1 MDATRNI
8 FRLPLLSKITDV
20 PFRFWAAKALALFVP
35 NICLTCDN
43 FVESQGGCCA
53 KCWSTLRFV
62 RKPLCPVMGSPFSVD
77 MGDNFLS
84 AEAIADPPPFER
96 LRTVV
101 LYDEMARRL
110 VSSIKYAD
118 RTDLAPWVGDWMR
131 VAGSELVAEADFIIP
146 IPLHGR
152 RLRSRRFNQS
162 AELARRIAKTSG
174 VTFLPEGLVRRR
186 ATRQQVGLTES
197 ERERNVSGAFSI
209 PEQMR
214 VHLTGRRILLVDD
227 VYTTGATAK
236 AATRALKRGGAA
248 SVDVLVFAK
257 VETHID

>member
-8 FRLPLLSKITDV
+8 SRLFMHPKVLGVDPRNWV
-20 PFRFWAAKALALFVP
+20 AKALALFVP

-43 FVESQGGCCA
+43 FVGFQGGCCA
-53 KCWSTLRFV
+53 QCWSKLRFV

-77 MGDNFLS
+77 MGDSFLS

-96 LRTVV
+96 LRSVV
-101 LYDEMARRL
+101 LYDEMALKL

-131 VAGSELVAEADFIIP
+131 VAGSELVAKADYVVP
-146 IPLHGR
+146 VPLHGR

-162 AELARRIAKTSG
+162 AELARRIAKISG
-174 VTFLPEGLVRRR
+174 TAFLPEGLVRRK
-186 ATRQQVGLTES
+186 ATRQQVGLTET
-197 ERERNVSGAFSI
+197 ERERNVSGAFFM
-209 PEQMR
+209 PEGMR
-214 VHLTGRRILLVDD
+214 AQLKDRRILLVDD

-236 AATRALKRGGAA
+236 AATRALKRGGVA

-257 VETHID
+257 VETHIN